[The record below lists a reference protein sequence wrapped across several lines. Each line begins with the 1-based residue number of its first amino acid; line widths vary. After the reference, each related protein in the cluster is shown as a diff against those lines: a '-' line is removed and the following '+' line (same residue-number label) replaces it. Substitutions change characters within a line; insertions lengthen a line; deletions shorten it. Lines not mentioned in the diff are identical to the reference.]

1 MNILGEKTAFQR
13 VISRHLMTMGESQ
26 LEVKLIF
33 WKARQ
38 KNQKEIDSSLK
49 LISLCIVQ
57 VRNNKYFV
65 VKANSDSYFF

>member
-26 LEVKLIF
+26 LEVKLTF

-38 KNQKEIDSSLK
+38 KN
-49 LISLCIVQ
+49 
-57 VRNNKYFV
+57 
-65 VKANSDSYFF
+65 